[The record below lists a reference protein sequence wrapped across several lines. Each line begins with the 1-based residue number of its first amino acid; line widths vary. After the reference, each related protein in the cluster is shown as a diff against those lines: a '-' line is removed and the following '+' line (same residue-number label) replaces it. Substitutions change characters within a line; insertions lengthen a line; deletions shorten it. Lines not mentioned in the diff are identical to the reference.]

1 MTGTGSASAPRIA
14 VIGGTPATL
23 RKVRAAGFE
32 IVWVYGPGDLDPAG
46 LAHVAEAHLM
56 DYREPAAVAD
66 LLETVHRSR
75 PLVRVVSIIE
85 DGLEPA
91 AAATD
96 RLGLPGN
103 GLELVQVLQDKL
115 AFRTVLAERGVDAV
129 AARIGHTAADI
140 RAFVAEH
147 GPAVIK
153 PRYGSGSLG
162 VRFVEDLAAADE
174 AGAWAAGFGLHSFL
188 MEQFLSGTEI
198 SVETFSFA
206 GQHVVLAFTAKEKL
220 ASFVEVGHTQP
231 APLEPDTARRVEEL
245 VFAMLDAVGLADG
258 PAHTEVILTP
268 AGPRL
273 VESHSRRGG
282 DRITDLVQQVY
293 GIDTDALAFLWYA
306 GRTGPVRPGEPAC
319 GASIR
324 FLTAEPGVVDS
335 VEGLA
340 EVLAD
345 PAVVAAAVT
354 VAPGDTVVPIA
365 WSYDRCGLV
374 LARGRDAR
382 DAAERAGALAARIA
396 IRTSPA
402 ETGPPARTLATIAAR
417 PDRLVGAE
425 PAAAAAPV
433 SSDEPASSDEPVGVV
448 K

>member
-1 MTGTGSASAPRIA
+1 MSGTGTTATGTTGTCAAPAPRIA

-32 IVWVYGPGDLDPAG
+32 IVWVYGPQELDPAG
-46 LAHVAEAHLM
+46 LAHVAEAYLT
-56 DYREPAAVAD
+56 DYREPAAVAE
-66 LLETVHRSR
+66 LLATVHRSR

-91 AAATD
+91 AAATT

-206 GQHVVLAFTAKEKL
+206 GRHVVLAYTAKEKL

-231 APLEPDTARRVEEL
+231 APLEGDTARRVEEL
-245 VFAMLDAVGLADG
+245 VGSMLDAVGLTDG
-258 PAHTEVILTP
+258 PAHTEVILTGQ
-268 AGPRL
+268 GPRL

-306 GRTGPVRPGEPAC
+306 GRTGPVEPGEPAC

-324 FLTAEPGVVDS
+324 FLTAEPGVVDA

-345 PAVVAAAVT
+345 PDVVDASVS

-374 LARGRDAR
+374 LARGRDGRA
-382 DAAERAGALAARIA
+382 AAERAGALAARIA

-402 ETGPPARTLATIAAR
+402 ETGPPTRTLATIAAR
-417 PDRLVGAE
+417 PDRLVGAAPG
-425 PAAAAAPV
+425 PAAGAVGAA
-433 SSDEPASSDEPVGVV
+433 E
-448 K
+448 